1 MNKSLKK
8 MMTLVIVIALVFT
21 TVFSL
26 VACKKD
32 EQQGLDVHKH
42 TWGEW
47 ETEYENDYECSK
59 GTSHRTCSSCGEVQT
74 KEIKPSHV
82 KGEDGKCIYCG
93 VEVYYTNNTF
103 TAVSPSNWNELTY
116 QDENDT
122 QIFYNLISSF
132 FEFDYKFDSEGNIVP
147 GDFEVEYS
155 AATKLEDVTA
165 EYAEEMGYAAG
176 ATGYAWKITLR
187 NDLKWNDGTGIKAE
201 DFVYT
206 MKEQL
211 NPLFRNYRADSFY
224 NSGTVIHNA
233 QGYAKQGLVVD
244 ETVSNLFSG
253 IEAAKAA
260 GYTDIYLDMNAVN
273 AAFAEWFGGTYAQV
287 KGAGMLDQYFTMYD
301 ENGES
306 LGQNFFAKYDLEAA
320 ADGQI
325 LVTDAMIADY
335 GKCLDWDP
343 APDAEVAML
352 SVIKDY
358 VYPEV
363 DFEDV
368 GIFVG
373 DNEYEL
379 VLVLDK
385 AIPLLK
391 EDGSLSYMA
400 AYQLSSLPLVKK
412 DLYESCKQAP
422 VAGSTLWTSNYN
434 SSVATTA
441 SWGPYMLTSFQ
452 SGKEYVLEKNPYWYG
467 YTANLYPGQYQTD
480 KIVCETIGEW
490 ETAWLKFQK
499 GEIDGISIDVSIAS
513 DYKGSDQA
521 YFTPTDF
528 VSSFQLQSSEE
539 ALKNRESAGINK
551 TILTYTEFRKA
562 LSLGIDRAAYA
573 NACTTSSLAGFG
585 LYNSMHYYD
594 VENGGAYRETDAAKQ
609 VLCNVYG
616 IDVSKYASLDDA
628 VDAITGYDLA
638 QARAL
643 IDQAYDKAIADGK
656 MKAGDKVQLVWGTAV
671 DSETT
676 RRNYEFIKN
685 AWTELM
691 VGTKLEGKFELVF
704 DAHFGDNWAND
715 FRSGA
720 YDVCA
725 GGWTGAAWDPGYFL
739 LAYLSPDY
747 MYSAAWDT
755 SAQQMTFTMPV
766 EQEDGT
772 VKDTE
777 LTMSLMDWYNCL
789 NGIAGSAYDWSA
801 NAVDQE
807 TRLPLIAALEEQVLL
822 AYYTLPMYNDYSA
835 SLMSFK
841 ADYISYEYNTF
852 MGYGGIRYMQYNYT
866 DSQWEEYVAE
876 NGGQLNYK

>member
-26 VACKKD
+26 VACKED

>member
-8 MMTLVIVIALVFT
+8 MMTLVIVLALVFT

-59 GTSHRTCSSCGEVQT
+59 GVSHRTCSSCGEVQT

-93 VEVYYTNNTF
+93 VEVYYTNNTY

-116 QDENDT
+116 QDENDR
-122 QIFYNLISSF
+122 QIMSYIGSPF

-253 IEAAKAA
+253 IAAAKEA
-260 GYTDIYLDMNAVN
+260 GYTDLYLDMNAVN
-273 AAFAEWFGGTYAQV
+273 AAFGEWFGGTYAQA
-287 KGAGMLDQYFTMYD
+287 KAAGYLDGYFTMYD

-325 LVTDAMIADY
+325 PVTDAMIADY
-335 GKCLDWDP
+335 GKCKDWNP
-343 APDAEVAML
+343 VPDEEVAML

-391 EDGSLSYMA
+391 ADGSLSYMA
-400 AYQLSSLPLVKK
+400 AYQLASLPLVKK
-412 DLYESCKQAP
+412 SLYESCKQAP

-452 SGKEYVLEKNPYWYG
+452 AGKEYVLEKNPYWYG

-480 KIVCETIGEW
+480 RIVCETVGEW

-513 DYKGSDQA
+513 DYKGSEQA

-551 TILTYTEFRKA
+551 TILTYSDFRKA

-628 VDAITGYDLA
+628 VDAITGYDLV

-643 IDQAYDKAIADGK
+643 VDKAYDQAIKDGK
-656 MKAGDKVQLVWGTAV
+656 IKAGDKVQLVWGTAV
-671 DSETT
+671 DNEVT
-676 RRNYEFIKN
+676 RRNYEFVKN

-747 MYSAAWDT
+747 MYSTAWDT

-801 NAVDQE
+801 NAVSQE

-866 DSQWEEYVAE
+866 DSQWAEYVSSQ
-876 NGGQLNYK
+876 GGQLNYK